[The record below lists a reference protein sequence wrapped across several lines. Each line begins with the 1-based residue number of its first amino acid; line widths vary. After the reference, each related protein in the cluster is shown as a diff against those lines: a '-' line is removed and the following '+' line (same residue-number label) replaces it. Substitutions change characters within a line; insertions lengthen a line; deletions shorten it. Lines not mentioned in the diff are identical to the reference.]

1 MSVDPLQSPSE
12 GTGDDAL
19 PVEALKEASKRLS
32 FSTGAVVDKKVSEK
46 SHLLTSGAGPKK
58 AIAKN
63 TTVSVAMLT
72 GEPY

>member
-1 MSVDPLQSPSE
+1 MPKRTKTSP
-12 GTGDDAL
+12 
-19 PVEALKEASKRLS
+19 KI
-32 FSTGAVVDKKVSEK
+32 
-46 SHLLTSGAGPKK
+46 KK